1 MNKRELFTLYVL
13 NILAF
18 EESVISAKALY
29 RRVFEKHES
38 EILHNGHQD
47 SWKKDC
53 YRAIKW
59 LTDRDMLVRKE
70 QFIFLPTL
78 IEVDCFEVD
87 EYTVHIH
94 QRDDVLHAQLKGNIS
109 LGGNY
114 SARIDNVPGQ
124 SHVHIYEGQN
134 QICSMNADGSG
145 HDGFTGTRIP
155 NKVVRAIKKKRE
167 FKNFNLPPNNVLTLF
182 TYPFFP

>member
-1 MNKRELFTLYVL
+1 MFTLYVL

-18 EESVISAKALY
+18 EEPPISAKALY

-38 EILHNGHQD
+38 EIFHNGHRD

-59 LTDRDMLVRKE
+59 LTDRKMLVRE
-70 QFIFLPTL
+70 GQLIFLPKL
-78 IEVDCFEVD
+78 IEKDCFEVD

-94 QRDDVLHAQLKGNIS
+94 QQEDVLHAQLKGDIS
-109 LGGNY
+109 LGGRY

-124 SHVHIYEGQN
+124 SHVHIYEGKN

-145 HDGFTGTRIP
+145 HDGFTGTKIP
-155 NKVVRAIKKKRE
+155 NKVVKAIKEKRE
-167 FKNFNLPPNNVLTLF
+167 FNNFRLPPNNVLTLF
-182 TYPFFP
+182 KYPIYP